1 MPRIVLL
8 ALFTTLVA
16 SPVLAQTGN
25 GAPSGPHYNLNIV
38 GIDPEKAKKV
48 DMTGSNR
55 HTIFVKLG
63 VRKQDGTGAVETK
76 IYLGASDDFVVCDG
90 NGFDEAHDCTGTL
103 VSQGLYGAVF
113 GLPCNTN
120 LTDPDG
126 TGTGILVPCDVNET
140 AAYEVWARALGSPKG
155 TLPPRS
161 TTTTWATDP
170 SDNSL
175 VCSTESMV
183 LVRERGKSVFKE
195 YTNELTSILVDI
207 DGDGDLDRVS
217 LFAGGLVDWY
227 WGYVNEGVRLAQ
239 IRFYWVS
246 I

>member
-8 ALFTTLVA
+8 ALLATLAA

-25 GAPSGPHYNLNIV
+25 GAPNGPHYNLNIIGV
-38 GIDPEKAKKV
+38 DPEKAKKV
-48 DMTGSNR
+48 DMTDSNR
-55 HTIFVKLG
+55 HTIFVALG
-63 VRKQDGTGAVETK
+63 KRGDGIETK
-76 IYLGASDDFVVCDG
+76 IYLGASEDFVVCDG
-90 NGFDEAHDCTGTL
+90 NGFDAAHDCTNTL
-103 VSQGLYGAVF
+103 ISPANGAVF

-126 TGTGILVPCDVNET
+126 TTGGGTLVPCDVNET
-140 AAYEVWARALGSPKG
+140 AAYQVWARGLGSPKG
-155 TLPPRS
+155 SPQS
-161 TTTTWATDP
+161 TTTTCATDP
-170 SDNSL
+170 SDSAL
-175 VCSTESMV
+175 VCSTEHIV

-195 YTNELTSILVDI
+195 YTNELTSILADI

-217 LFAGGLVDWY
+217 LFAGGLQDWF
-227 WGYVNEGVRLAQ
+227 WSYVNEGLKLGQ

>member
-1 MPRIVLL
+1 MPRNVVLALL
-8 ALFTTLVA
+8 ATLVA
-16 SPVLAQTGN
+16 SPLLAQTGN
-25 GAPSGPHYNLNIV
+25 GAPSGAHYNLNIIGV
-38 GIDPEKAKKV
+38 DPTKAKKV
-48 DMTGSNR
+48 DMTDSNR
-55 HTIFVKLG
+55 HTIFVALG
-63 VRKQDGTGAVETK
+63 TKGDGIETK
-76 IYLGASDDFVVCDG
+76 IYLGASDNFVVCDG
-90 NGFDEAHDCTGTL
+90 NGFDAAHDCTGTL
-103 VSQGLYGAVF
+103 VSPADGAVF

-126 TGTGILVPCDVNET
+126 TTGGGTLVPCDINET
-140 AAYEVWARALGSPKG
+140 AAYQVWARALGSPQGK
-155 TLPPRS
+155 PQS
-161 TTTTWATDP
+161 TTTTCATDP

-183 LVRERGKSVFKE
+183 LVRERGKPVFRD

>member
-25 GAPSGPHYNLNIV
+25 GAPSGPHYNLNII

-48 DMTGSNR
+48 DMTDSNR

-76 IYLGASDDFVVCDG
+76 IYLGASNDFVVCDG
-90 NGFDEAHDCTGTL
+90 NGFDAAHDCTNTL
-103 VSQGLYGAVF
+103 ISPSNGAVF

-120 LTDPDG
+120 LSDPDG
-126 TGTGILVPCDVNET
+126 AGPGTLIPCDVNET
-140 AAYEVWARALGSPKG
+140 AAYQVWARALGSPKG
-155 TLPPRS
+155 GPQS
-161 TTTTWATDP
+161 TTTTCATDS
-170 SDNSL
+170 SDSTL

-183 LVRERGKSVFKE
+183 LVRERGTRSVFKE
-195 YTNELTSILVDI
+195 YTNELTSILADV

-227 WGYVNEGVRLAQ
+227 WNYVNEGVRLAQ

>member
-25 GAPSGPHYNLNIV
+25 GAPNGPHYNLNIIGV
-38 GIDPEKAKKV
+38 DPEKAKTV
-48 DMTGSNR
+48 DMTNSNR
-55 HTIFVKLG
+55 HTIFVALG
-63 VRKQDGTGAVETK
+63 KKGDGIETK
-76 IYLGASDDFVVCDG
+76 IYLGASQDFVVCDG
-90 NGFDEAHDCTGTL
+90 NGFDAAHDCTNTL
-103 VSQGLYGAVF
+103 VSPSNGAVF

-140 AAYEVWARALGSPKG
+140 AAYQVWARALGSPKG
-155 TLPPRS
+155 GPKS
-161 TTTTWATDP
+161 TTTTCATDT
-170 SDNSL
+170 SDGAL
-175 VCSTESMV
+175 VCSAESMV
-183 LVRERGKSVFKE
+183 LVRERGKSTFKD
-195 YTNELTSILVDI
+195 YTNELTSILADVN
-207 DGDGDLDRVS
+207 GDGSLDRVS

-227 WGYVNEGVRLAQ
+227 WSWVNEGVKLVQ

>member
-8 ALFTTLVA
+8 ALLATLVA
-16 SPVLAQTGN
+16 SPALAQTGN
-25 GAPSGPHYNLNIV
+25 GAPNGPHYNLNII

-48 DMTGSNR
+48 DMTDSNR

-103 VSQGLYGAVF
+103 VSQSLYGAVF

-120 LTDPDG
+120 LSDPDG
-126 TGTGILVPCDVNET
+126 AGPGTLVPCDVNET
-140 AAYEVWARALGSPKG
+140 AAYQVWARALGSPKG
-155 TLPPRS
+155 NPQS
-161 TTTTWATDP
+161 TTTTCATDP

-175 VCSTESMV
+175 VCSTEHMV
-183 LVRERGKSVFKE
+183 LVRERGTRSVFKE
-195 YTNELTSILVDI
+195 YTNELTSILADI
-207 DGDGDLDRVS
+207 DGDGIADRVS

-227 WGYVNEGVRLAQ
+227 WNYVNEGVRLAQ

>member
-1 MPRIVLL
+1 MPRTVLL
-8 ALFTTLVA
+8 ALLATMVA
-16 SPVLAQTGN
+16 SPALAQTGN
-25 GAPSGPHYNLNIV
+25 GAPNGPHYNLNIIGV
-38 GIDPEKAKKV
+38 DPEKAKKV
-48 DMTGSNR
+48 DMTDSNR
-55 HTIFVKLG
+55 HTIFVALG
-63 VRKQDGTGAVETK
+63 KKGDGIETK

-90 NGFDEAHDCTGTL
+90 NGFDAAHDCTNTL
-103 VSQGLYGAVF
+103 VSPSNGAVF

-126 TGTGILVPCDVNET
+126 TTGGGTLVPCDVNET
-140 AAYEVWARALGSPKG
+140 AAYQVWARALGSPQGK
-155 TLPPRS
+155 PQS
-161 TTTTWATDP
+161 TTTTCATDP
-170 SDNSL
+170 SDGAL

-183 LVRERGKSVFKE
+183 LVRERGKSVFKD

-227 WGYVNEGVRLAQ
+227 WGYVNEGLKLAQ
-239 IRFYWVS
+239 LRFYWVS

>member
-48 DMTGSNR
+48 DMTDSNR

-113 GLPCNTN
+113 GLPWVVVTVFGAPCVAVACGAGCVVRVVVTGREPAVCG
-120 LTDPDG
+120 LGPCAFVVGGCGPPDTRAAPTDSIA
-126 TGTGILVPCDVNET
+126 TTRQILDT
-140 AAYEVWARALGSPKG
+140 FMW
-155 TLPPRS
+155 
-161 TTTTWATDP
+161 P
-170 SDNSL
+170 SAN
-175 VCSTESMV
+175 
-183 LVRERGKSVFKE
+183 ERGKPNAS
-195 YTNELTSILVDI
+195 
-207 DGDGDLDRVS
+207 RVRNITTGTEAKVGACRR
-217 LFAGGLVDWY
+217 F
-227 WGYVNEGVRLAQ
+227 VRH
-239 IRFYWVS
+239 I
-246 I
+246 

>member
-8 ALFTTLVA
+8 TLLATIVA

-25 GAPSGPHYNLNIV
+25 GAPNGQHYNLNIIGV
-38 GIDPEKAKKV
+38 DPEKAKKV
-48 DMTGSNR
+48 DMTDSNR
-55 HTIFVKLG
+55 HTIFVALG
-63 VRKQDGTGAVETK
+63 KKGDGAVETK

-90 NGFDEAHDCTGTL
+90 NGFDAAHDCTGTL
-103 VSQGLYGAVF
+103 VSPSNGAVF

-126 TGTGILVPCDVNET
+126 TTGTGILVPCDVNET
-140 AAYEVWARALGSPKG
+140 AAYQVWARALASPKG
-155 TLPPRS
+155 TPKS
-161 TTTTWATDP
+161 TTTTCATDP
-170 SDNSL
+170 SDGSL

-183 LVRERGKSVFKE
+183 LVRERGKSTFKE
-195 YTNELTSILVDI
+195 YTNELTSIMVDI
-207 DGDGDLDRVS
+207 NGDGSLDRVS

-227 WGYVNEGVRLAQ
+227 WGYVNEGLKLAQ
-239 IRFYWVS
+239 LRFYWVS

>member
-25 GAPSGPHYNLNIV
+25 GAPSGPHYNLNII
-38 GIDPEKAKKV
+38 GIDPDKAKKV
-48 DMTGSNR
+48 DMTDSNR

-63 VRKQDGTGAVETK
+63 VRKADNPGAVETK

-126 TGTGILVPCDVNET
+126 TTGAGVLVPCDVNET
-140 AAYEVWARALGSPKG
+140 AAYQVWTRALGSQKG
-155 TLPPRS
+155 NRQLTR
-161 TTTTWATDP
+161 TTCATDT
-170 SDNSL
+170 SNKSIAS
-175 VCSTESMV
+175 ST
-183 LVRERGKSVFKE
+183 
-195 YTNELTSILVDI
+195 
-207 DGDGDLDRVS
+207 
-217 LFAGGLVDWY
+217 
-227 WGYVNEGVRLAQ
+227 
-239 IRFYWVS
+239 
-246 I
+246 